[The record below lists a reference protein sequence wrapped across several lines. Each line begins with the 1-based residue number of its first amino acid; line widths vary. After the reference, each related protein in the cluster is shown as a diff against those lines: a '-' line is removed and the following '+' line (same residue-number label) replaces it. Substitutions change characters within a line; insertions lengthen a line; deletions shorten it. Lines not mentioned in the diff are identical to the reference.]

1 MKYMKKSFAEFWS
14 VLMGILILPLLVSC
28 VDEEYPTKDTPSG
41 NFEALWRIM
50 DEHYCF
56 FEYKKQMLGVDWDEI
71 RVKYRK
77 MINDGMN
84 EKQMFEVLCRMLSEL
99 KDGHVNLSAAFDLG
113 RNWSYY
119 EDFPENYDD
128 GVARSY
134 LGTDYS
140 IASGLK
146 YKILDDNVAYVR
158 CESFKNGIGD
168 GNLSYM
174 LDELAMCNGIV
185 IDVRGNGGGNLT
197 TAHKFAQRFTN
208 EKVIVGYVSHK
219 TGKGRNDFSKPEEV
233 CIEPSDGVRWQKPVV
248 VLTNRRCYSA
258 TNDFVKCMRAF
269 PNVTILGDKTGGGS
283 GMPFTQEI
291 PHGWSVRY
299 SAVVHYDSEMQHT
312 EFGISP
318 DIEVMLSQED
328 VSKGKDTLIETARNY
343 INGVI

>member
-1 MKYMKKSFAEFWS
+1 MNKFSLKVWYII
-14 VLMGILILPLLVSC
+14 VCLLMLPSLVSC
-28 VDEEYPTKDTPSG
+28 VDEEYPTADTPRS
-41 NFEALWRIM
+41 NFEALWRVM

-56 FEYKKQMLGVDWDEI
+56 FEYKKRMIGVDWDKVK
-71 RVKYRK
+71 VKYQK
-77 MINDGMN
+77 MINDEMN
-84 EKQMFEVLCRMLSEL
+84 EKQLFEVLCRMLAEL

-128 GVARSY
+128 SVARSY

-146 YKILDDNVAYVR
+146 YKILGDNVAYVR

-185 IDVRGNGGGNLT
+185 IDVRNNGGGLLT
-197 TAHKFAQRFTN
+197 PAHKFDQRFTN
-208 EKVIVGYVSHK
+208 EKVRVGYVSHK
-219 TGKGRNDFSKPEEV
+219 TGKGRNDFSTPDKV
-233 CIEPSDGVRWQKPVV
+233 YIEPSDGVRWQKPVV

-258 TNDFVKCMRAF
+258 TNDFVKCMKAF
-269 PNVTILGDKTGGGS
+269 PNVTIMGDKTGGGS

-299 SAVVHYDSEMQHT
+299 SAVVHYDADMQHT

-318 DIEVMLSQED
+318 DVEVMLAPD
-328 VSKGKDTLIETARNY
+328 DISKGRDTLIEAARNY
-343 INGVI
+343 INMSL